1 MGDAKISRMEPGWL
15 LASAPCGSVRRT
27 QECRP
32 EVWLADIEEKSGAGD
47 RDRTDDIKLGKL
59 AFYH

>member
-1 MGDAKISRMEPGWL
+1 MGDAEISRMEPGWL
-15 LASAPCGSVRRT
+15 LASARCGSVRRT
-27 QECRP
+27 QGCRLKA
-32 EVWLADIEEKSGAGD
+32 WLAVIEEKSGAGD

>member
-1 MGDAKISRMEPGWL
+1 MIHGWREISRMEPGWL
-15 LASAPCGSVRRT
+15 LASAPCCSDHRFNA
-27 QECRP
+27 
-32 EVWLADIEEKSGAGD
+32 WLTDIEKESGAGD

>member
-1 MGDAKISRMEPGWL
+1 MGDDKISRMEPGWL
-15 LASAPCGSVRRT
+15 LASASDGSGRRT
-27 QECRP
+27 QECRLKAR
-32 EVWLADIEEKSGAGD
+32 WADIEEKSGAGD